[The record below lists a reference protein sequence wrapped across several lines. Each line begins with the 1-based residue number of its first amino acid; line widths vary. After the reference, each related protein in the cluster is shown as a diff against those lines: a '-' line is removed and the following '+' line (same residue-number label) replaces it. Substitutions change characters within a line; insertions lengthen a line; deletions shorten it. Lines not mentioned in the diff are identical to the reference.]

1 MDPITVVPQRDH
13 HRAKTLTESGRA
25 LRKVAESAKHTLGRK
40 MATFHG
46 GEFVVLVKCL
56 KKDRKGIL
64 SGTLFCIRLLFCIEI
79 N

>member
-1 MDPITVVPQRDH
+1 MDPITIVPQRDH

-25 LRKVAESAKHTLGRK
+25 LRKVAESAKSTLGRK

-64 SGTLFCIRLLFCIEI
+64 SGSLFCIP
-79 N
+79 